1 MYCWPSVWHYV
12 HRYVVLILMD
22 KSSSISWGRG
32 VRGFW
37 DDHIFFRGKGGE
49 SLPNRSWGGRW
60 GAWKSYEP
68 TNCQWKGIIR
78 LQSLIGGLGK
88 IYRDTND
95 ILRKPPPPLDKL
107 WSVPFSTLVVV
118 NVGFSHQTKK
128 KPWDFTNICFC
139 CSELMKMFTHNWGRK
154 MQIGC
159 NDFSVGMLSV
169 FLFVC
174 FENSSFVHWN
184 KVTFPRVR
192 AHTSINCMY

>member
-37 DDHIFFRGKGGE
+37 GDHIFFRGKGGE

-60 GAWKSYEP
+60 GLEKNYEP

-78 LQSLIGGLGK
+78 LQSLIGELGK

-95 ILRKPPPPLDKL
+95 ILRKPPPLDKL
-107 WSVPFSTLVVV
+107 WSVPFSTLVEV
-118 NVGFSHQTKK
+118 NVGFSRQTKK
-128 KPWDFTNICFC
+128 TLRFYKDLLLLQRIDENVHSQLREKNADRLQRLQRGYVEC
-139 CSELMKMFTHNWGRK
+139 
-154 MQIGC
+154 
-159 NDFSVGMLSV
+159 V
-169 FLFVC
+169 FVC
-174 FENSSFVHWN
+174 LFWKFFICALEQGDLPKSSC
-184 KVTFPRVR
+184 
-192 AHTSINCMY
+192 AHKH